1 MKYHP
6 GPDPRHPLIKGSLFF
21 TIPPELLK
29 RFVKVVGEHRLPAD
43 VLALDRTCSEL
54 AGLDCD
60 CVAVIDGV
68 PVINRFLHEPR
79 PLAISAS
86 DAAIF
91 GEGWSPARI
100 QSNLTGAAEVF
111 DHNVRALRANAGWL
125 LTNPLFWSEHDTF
138 VRQWWPQIQQCG
150 MPVSLPLHSGAA
162 TTAGGAGGEATPAFA
177 EAHARFLRRWALAQL
192 SLPWLPQPM
201 GASVRLGGV
210 SMLPGHASDDVIAI
224 EYPRNVPLPSSL
236 RSHVETALC
245 RSSIGDHLA
254 EWTALVSRGSRAKR
268 ALDRYARLF
277 PFTHLWRVVHSR
289 YRRPC
294 RRKQAALLEVFAD
307 FLCVDAETARQ
318 DLRFVRNRLG
328 AGWAVRPFVPTGG

>member
-6 GPDPRHPLIKGSLFF
+6 GPDPRHPLIKESLFF
-21 TIPPELLK
+21 TTPPELLQ
-29 RFVKVVGEHRLPAD
+29 RFVKVVGERRLPAD

-54 AGLDCD
+54 AGLDRD

-68 PVINRFLHEPR
+68 PMFNRFLHEPR

-100 QSNLTGAAEVF
+100 QSNLAGATQVL

-125 LTNPLFWSEHDTF
+125 LANPLFWSEHDTL
-138 VRQWWPQIQQCG
+138 VRKWWPQIRRGG
-150 MPVSLPLHSGAA
+150 MRVSLPLHSAAA
-162 TTAGGAGGEATPAFA
+162 TTADGAGDEPATFL
-177 EAHARFLRRWALAQL
+177 EAHTRFLRRWALAQL
-192 SLPWLPQPM
+192 SLPWLPQPL

-210 SMLPGHASDDVIAI
+210 SMQPGHASDDVIAI

-236 RSHVETALC
+236 RSHVDTALS
-245 RSSIGDHLA
+245 RSTIGDHFG
-254 EWTALVSRGSRAKR
+254 EWTAIVSGDSRTKR

-289 YRRPC
+289 YPRAC
-294 RRKQAALLEVFAD
+294 RRNQAGLLEVFAD
-307 FLCVDAETARQ
+307 FLSVDAETARQ

-328 AGWAVRPFVPTGG
+328 AGWSVRPFVPTDD

>member
-1 MKYHP
+1 MKHHP

-29 RFVKVVGEHRLPAD
+29 RFVKVVGEHRLPDD

-54 AGLDCD
+54 AGLDRD

-86 DAAIF
+86 DAATF

-100 QSNLTGAAEVF
+100 QWNLAGATELF

-138 VRQWWPQIQQCG
+138 VRKWWPQIPRGG
-150 MPVSLPLHSGAA
+150 MPVSLPMHSGAA
-162 TTAGGAGGEATPAFA
+162 TTAGGAGDEAAAEFL

-192 SLPWLPQPM
+192 SLPWLPQPL

-210 SMLPGHASDDVIAI
+210 SMQPGHASEDVIAV

-236 RSHVETALC
+236 RSHVDATLS
-245 RSSIGDHLA
+245 RSTIGDHFA
-254 EWTALVSRGSRAKR
+254 EWTAIVSGDSRTKR

-289 YRRPC
+289 YPQAC
-294 RRKQAALLEVFAD
+294 RRKQARLLEVFAN
-307 FLCVDAETARQ
+307 FLCVDTETSRQ

-328 AGWAVRPFVPTGG
+328 AGWSVRPFVPTDD